1 MKIVK
6 ENSIAKA
13 GPSQSEKTWLI
24 SLDGSK
30 YLLPATVIEQVYDE
44 ETKKSLGV
52 ILEEIKQNAGGS
64 GGSEAGGIPE
74 MQVWKERN
82 FFDLD
87 DPPASLFV
95 MIPDQAF
102 AGPSEFTTGDT
113 FKIMGQPVTCTL
125 TSGKAI
131 PDGYFQAN
139 SRVLMLYDSEQT
151 RLWIIGSD
159 AGSGPEYDSDGDG
172 VVDKADE
179 AHSIKP
185 YSYDENAASSSGG
198 VSPNS
203 LEPRAPTPGADWR
216 GNIYFSMDKSD
227 GTIIG
232 RADQNDFGETPLEV
246 YFKKA
251 LDSKKINGKSFGM
264 ELSGTDLNISYV

>member
-13 GPSQSEKTWLI
+13 GPSQSEKTRLI

-30 YLLPATVIEQVYDE
+30 YILPATVIEQVYDE

-64 GGSEAGGIPE
+64 GGSVAGSVPE

-87 DPPASLFV
+87 DPPAALFI

-113 FKIMGQPVTCTL
+113 FKVMGRTVACTL
-125 TSGKAI
+125 TSGQAI

-139 SRVLMLYDSEQT
+139 SRVLMLWDAENT
-151 RLWIIGSD
+151 HLWIIGSN
-159 AGSGPEYDSDGDG
+159 ANSG
-172 VVDKADE
+172 E
-179 AHSIKP
+179 AVSANSIKLFTP
-185 YSYDENAASSSGG
+185 PAAPGKGQNYTGPIRVSSDSSSG
-198 VSPNS
+198 VIKFYNEMDS
-203 LEPRAPTPGADWR
+203 LGSEYAV
-216 GNIYFSMDKSD
+216 
-227 GTIIG
+227 
-232 RADQNDFGETPLEV
+232 EV
-246 YFKKA
+246 PVDNA
-251 LDSKKINGKSFGM
+251 KKIGGKTLNMSV
-264 ELSGTDLNISYV
+264 SGTTLDITYV